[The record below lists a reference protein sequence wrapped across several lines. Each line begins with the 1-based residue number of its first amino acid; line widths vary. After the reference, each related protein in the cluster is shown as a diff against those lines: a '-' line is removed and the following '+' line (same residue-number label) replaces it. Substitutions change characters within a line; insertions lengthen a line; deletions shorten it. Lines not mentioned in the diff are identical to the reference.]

1 MTPTMKGERHV
12 GGLWCSEVLAL
23 LTRYLDGDLTD
34 EELAMVKAHVTD
46 CSACARFGGAF
57 HQAITALRTIDVR
70 VDVDVESDGDDVD
83 VTDRVLASLD

>member
-34 EELAMVKAHVTD
+34 DELAMVKAHVGD
-46 CSACARFGGAF
+46 CSACAQFGGAF
-57 HQAITALRTIDVR
+57 HKAITALRD
-70 VDVDVESDGDDVD
+70 VDVDSDSSADDVD
-83 VTDRVLASLD
+83 VSDRVLAAID